1 MPGVLDP
8 TIPIDIGERSQ
19 RARIIDAM
27 ISSCGENTYA
37 TTTIADIVK
46 RACVSR
52 TTFYKRFPDKRACF
66 DAALDACLDELRAAS
81 ADSQPPAA
89 SAFDAVRR
97 AMAATLGLMASRP
110 GMAQLVMSDAV
121 SLDPAVIGRY
131 RKLVIP
137 AIERLWD
144 GGQNSPH
151 SDPQLAFGRAQVLI
165 LGQIAAGRTE
175 RLMELLPELVYIALL
190 PFAGHEEAARQA
202 QLTAGSSN
210 GSAPPR

>member
-1 MPGVLDP
+1 VLDP
-8 TIPIDIGERSQ
+8 TIPVDIGERSQ
-19 RARIIDAM
+19 RQRIIDAM
-27 ISSCGENTYA
+27 ISSCGEKTYA

-46 RACVSR
+46 RACISR

-66 DAALDACLDELRAAS
+66 DAALTACIDELRAAA

-97 AMAATLGLMASRP
+97 AMAATLGLMATRP

-121 SLDPAVIGRY
+121 SLDPAVVGRY

-144 GGQNSPH
+144 DGQDPPH

-175 RLMELLPELVYIALL
+175 RLMKLLPELVYIALL

-202 QLTAGSSN
+202 QLTAGSSSN